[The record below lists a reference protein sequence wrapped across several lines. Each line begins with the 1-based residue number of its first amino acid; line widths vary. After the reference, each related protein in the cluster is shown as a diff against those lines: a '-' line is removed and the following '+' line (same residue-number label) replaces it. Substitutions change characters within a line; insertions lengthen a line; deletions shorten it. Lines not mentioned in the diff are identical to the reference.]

1 VHGVCSG
8 RAPSTLRARKAAV
21 KVTSFAVGVLLFL
34 ASLPVLAAEESKRL
48 VRMQNVTD
56 VEHRIEFASTS
67 WTLNPGQVV
76 DVELEAQDLAALHPP
91 AGIVIVERLAIEG
104 EDAEELHLVRQPAT
118 TTCATSVLVRVPLV
132 ACRFGTSQ
140 AQVEPVPGATYAW
153 AVEGGTILS
162 GNGTP
167 SVLLGFGDALS
178 AVARVTMT
186 HDGCVSTGAAILN
199 LRDPLQ
205 AIISAPDA
213 NVDTPVR
220 LTWSYN
226 RTEPVLT
233 QILQLPDGST
243 PVRLD
248 PHVRSYVFTP
258 TNEGLKT
265 VKLTA
270 ALFRVGARRR
280 AVRSGSGP
288 QASSCSLVEVQR
300 ELRVRPPCTRPVARV
315 SGGGAACDT
324 ATIRAEFEGSPPF
337 RGRWSDGTPFE
348 TSSAH
353 VDRTVTESGVYSIE
367 EFEDATC
374 VGSSVG
380 EAHVILQPSTRLTAF
395 SVTPRAI
402 SVFSTANIGYSFV
415 NATSCRFTAAA
426 LGNPISAAPSCSGT
440 GSGGLTYV
448 ADNASGT
455 ETMTLEVIGPCG
467 TDERTLSFLVCDYHA
482 LVTASGPTTFCEG
495 GSVTLNVE
503 IAGKNAGPPYG
514 EYRFY
519 RCTNTGPG
527 ACQYESEFTLV
538 QAGASAY
545 VATQS
550 GVYRASTTD
559 RLGCPSAEG
568 GSLKVTVNGCP

>member
-1 VHGVCSG
+1 MS
-8 RAPSTLRARKAAV
+8 
-21 KVTSFAVGVLLFL
+21 LFL
-34 ASLPVLAAEESKRL
+34 ASPPARGDEESKRL

-56 VEHRIEFASTS
+56 VEHRIAVARTS
-67 WTLNPGQVV
+67 WTLIPGEVL

-91 AGIVIVERLAIEG
+91 AGIVIVERRAIDG
-104 EDAEELHLVRQPAT
+104 EDTEELHLVRQSTAAA
-118 TTCATSVLVRVPLV
+118 CGTSVPVRVPLV
-132 ACRFGTSQ
+132 ACRFGTSE
-140 AQVEPVPGATYAW
+140 AQVEPIAGATYTW
-153 AVEGGTILS
+153 AAEGGTILS

-167 SVLLGFGDALS
+167 SVLLGFGGALS
-178 AVARVTMT
+178 ALARVTVT
-186 HDGCVSTGAAILN
+186 HDGCVATGAAILN

-205 AIISAPDA
+205 AVISAPDA
-213 NVDTPVR
+213 NVGTPVR

-226 RTEPVLT
+226 RTEPILT

-243 PVRLD
+243 LVRLD

-270 ALFRVGARRR
+270 ALFRIGARRR

-300 ELRVRPPCTRPVARV
+300 ELRVRPRCTSPIARV
-315 SGGGAACDT
+315 SGGGAACGT
-324 ATIRAEFEGSPPF
+324 ATIRADFEGSPPF
-337 RGRWSDGTPFE
+337 KGRWSDGMAFE

-353 VDRTVTESGVYSIE
+353 VDRTVTESGLYSIE
-367 EFEDATC
+367 EFQDSNC

-380 EAHVILQPSTRLTAF
+380 EAHVVLQPPTRLTAF

-415 NATSCRFTAAA
+415 NATACRFTAAA

-440 GSGGLTYV
+440 GSGGLTYI

-455 ETMTLEVIGPCG
+455 ETMTLEVSGPCG

-503 IAGKNAGPPYG
+503 KAGNNAGPPYG

-538 QAGASAY
+538 QAGAASTY
-545 VATQS
+545 VAMQS

-559 RLGCPSAEG
+559 RLGCPSVEG
-568 GSLKVTVNGCP
+568 GSLKVTVNHCP